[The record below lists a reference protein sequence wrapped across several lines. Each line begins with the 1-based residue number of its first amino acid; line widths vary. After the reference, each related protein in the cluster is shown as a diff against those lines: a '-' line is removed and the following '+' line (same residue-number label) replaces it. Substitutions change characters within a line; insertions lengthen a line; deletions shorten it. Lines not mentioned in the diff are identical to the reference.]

1 MLSYLEYKLITS
13 IPFSRNI
20 YELNKNSESSTYSTT
35 YAMAKKWEKMGIIK
49 LETIESNG
57 RMISQITSGE
67 AFNAFKSICDN
78 FFNKYYSK
86 ATKILEQQIQEIA
99 KEQGLKYKIIGGQQD
114 PTRTFTDIQIAIP
127 LEETVKW
134 KKALKK
140 IESEMNYF
148 GLTIEPKKEKRFLLR
163 RLHVIPMPFKQISHE
178 IRTAIEGKTIKDIH
192 YGNEYRD
199 LAQYFLYL
207 TIGARNG

>member
-35 YAMAKKWEKMGIIK
+35 YAMAKKLERMGIIK
-49 LETIESNG
+49 LETMESNG
-57 RMISQITSGE
+57 RTISRITPGE

-78 FFNKYYSK
+78 FFNNYYSK
-86 ATKILEQQIQEIA
+86 ATKILEQQIDAIA
-99 KEQGLKYKIIGGQQD
+99 KEQNLKYTIIGGQQD
-114 PTRTFTDIQIAIP
+114 PTRTYTDIQIAVP
-127 LEETVKW
+127 LEETAKW
-134 KKALKK
+134 KKALKR

-148 GLTIEPKKEKRFLLR
+148 GLTTEPSKEKRFLLR
-163 RLHVIPMPFKQISHE
+163 RLHVLPMPYKQLTYE
-178 IRTAIEGKTIKDIH
+178 IMAAIEDKSMKDIH
-192 YGNEYRD
+192 YGKDYPD
-199 LAQYFLYL
+199 LAPYFLYL